1 MKNLEVLARVQS
13 HRSYMESLR
22 RRRGACEAFVL
33 APFRR
38 CNREA
43 VEHTGTGRRCRACHA
58 DDKSTIQ
65 RLHERTSNAT

>member
-1 MKNLEVLARVQS
+1 MKTLEALARVQS
-13 HRSYMESLR
+13 RRSYMESLR

-43 VEHTGTGRRCRACHA
+43 MAHTGTGRRCSECAA
-58 DDKSTIQ
+58 DDRRVIAVA
-65 RLHERTSNAT
+65 R